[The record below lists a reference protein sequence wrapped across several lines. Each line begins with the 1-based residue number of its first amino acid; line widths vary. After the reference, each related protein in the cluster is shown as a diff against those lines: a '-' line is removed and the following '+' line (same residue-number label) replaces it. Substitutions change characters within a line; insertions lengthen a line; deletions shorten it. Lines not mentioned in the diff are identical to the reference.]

1 MVGNGIPTDT
11 HTLATSELSG
21 SNQSVPTGK
30 IRKETKEGNKEE
42 MMDHW
47 IMDPFLKKPGIT
59 PALCRLSRLT
69 LS

>member
-1 MVGNGIPTDT
+1 MVGNRIPADT

-21 SNQSVPTGK
+21 TNRSVPTGK

-47 IMDPFLKKPGIT
+47 IMDPF
-59 PALCRLSRLT
+59 
-69 LS
+69 